1 MLQKKIVQGLVRI
14 KQGKQKIL
22 TLGNLYSKRDWGHA
36 KDYVE
41 SMWKIL
47 QQKEPNDFVIAT
59 KTSHSVKD
67 FINICSKKLNI
78 NLIWKNRGLKEIG
91 IDKLTKKIII
101 KVDKKYFRETEVDD
115 LIGDFTKANKILKWK
130 PKYSFNKLVDDMIFN
145 ELNG

>member
-1 MLQKKIVQGLVRI
+1 M
-14 KQGKQKIL
+14 
-22 TLGNLYSKRDWGHA
+22 GNLYSKRDWGHA